1 MRKFGPISSGAAV
14 GDSNLATATGSSTHV
29 VTGTILGVVLKY
41 TGSPPATTEVSIQS
55 KAEDTPAYDLIPKV
69 VGNTD
74 GIFYPRVEVYTGV
87 YHVVPTP
94 LHNIVTVKIDKANA
108 NNYVQAWLF
117 LGD

>member
-14 GDSNLATATGSSTHV
+14 GNDDLATATGSSSHV
-29 VTGTILGVVLKY
+29 VSGTVLGVVLKY

-74 GIFYPRVEVYTGV
+74 GVFYPLVEVYTNV
-87 YHVVPTP
+87 FHAVPTP
-94 LHNIVTVKIDKANA
+94 LHNIITVKIDKADA
-108 NNYVQAWLF
+108 DDYVQAWLF